1 MKPSA
6 GDDTT
11 PGLDPWWKRRRP
23 FIGLVVSAVSLGA
36 VVWWAS
42 RQEAPTF
49 PTSAS
54 GLGLLGAAVG
64 LYGVATLLR
73 GWRWHAILRRSE
85 IGHGAT
91 DAYALTAVGYMG
103 NTVLPARGG
112 ELLRVGL
119 LAPRSTGGH
128 GQIAG
133 SIVAERMVDAVALAA
148 LFGVMTWIGVGGTP
162 VGRAPGTL
170 GVIAVL
176 LALAGAFGYLRL
188 RRQGRM
194 ERLAVRMRPLTR
206 ATRLLLGLS
215 GVALLALTVVVWM
228 LEGVILFL
236 VGQSLGVGISVP
248 EAAFLIVLASFFAL
262 IPAAP
267 GYVGTFDAAILFG
280 LAALD
285 VKGGSAVAFAL
296 LVRFVLFVP
305 ITGVGLILL
314 LARYGGL
321 PGRRGREP
329 LEYRAAK
336 LEADTAAASA
346 AEGPAGP
353 SSSGASVS
361 GRAGLAVRPRGP
373 RVRSED
379 GQHPHAS
386 GG

>member
-11 PGLDPWWKRRRP
+11 PGRGPWWERRRTLL
-23 FIGLVVSAVSLGA
+23 GLVVSGVSLGA

-54 GLGLLGAAVG
+54 ALGLLGAAVG

-73 GWRWHAILRRSE
+73 GWRWHTILCRAE
-85 IGHGAT
+85 IGHRAT

-103 NTVLPARGG
+103 NTVLPVRGG
-112 ELLRVGL
+112 ELLRVAL
-119 LAPRSTGGH
+119 LAPRSTGGP
-128 GQIAG
+128 GQILG
-133 SIVAERMVDAVALAA
+133 SIVAERVLDAVALVT
-148 LFGVMTWIGVGGTP
+148 LFGVMTWIGVAGAP
-162 VGRAPGTL
+162 VGRVPATL
-170 GVIAVL
+170 GVVAVL

-194 ERLAVRMRPLTR
+194 ERFAVRMRPLTR

-215 GVALLALTVVVWM
+215 GTALLALTTVVWL

-236 VGQSLGVGISVP
+236 VGQSVGVGISVS
-248 EAAFLIVLASFFAL
+248 EGAFLVVLASFFAL
-262 IPAAP
+262 VPAAP

-285 VKGGSAVAFAL
+285 VKGGLGVAFAL

-305 ITGVGLILL
+305 ITGAGLVLL

-321 PGRRGREP
+321 PGRTGREP
-329 LEYRAAK
+329 LEHRAAN
-336 LEADTAAASA
+336 LEADPGGAAA
-346 AEGPAGP
+346 AEG
-353 SSSGASVS
+353 SVARHPPP
-361 GRAGLAVRPRGP
+361 GRV
-373 RVRSED
+373 
-379 GQHPHAS
+379 
-386 GG
+386 